1 MITAYG
7 QVRALVRE
15 AVGSAAGPTG
25 APAAGPTGAPAPG
38 ATLHDVLARLE
49 GPLRVAI
56 AGRVKAG
63 KSTLLNALV
72 GERLAPTDAGECTKL
87 VAWFHESLGYE
98 VHAIRRDGA
107 AEALVFRR
115 GERGLGF
122 DLGRLPLADVQRIDV
137 GWPASVLGEV
147 TLIDTPGL
155 ASIHDEHS
163 LRTRELLAFGEDRP
177 GDADAVIY
185 LMRHLHARDVEFLDA
200 FMDRTVAG
208 ASPANAIAVLSRA
221 DEIGSGRLDAMES
234 AARVATRY
242 RTDDRVRSLCATVIP
257 VAGLLGETGLT
268 LREAEAQAIRS
279 VAATDEGALESML
292 LSADDFCAP
301 ERSGVSVEV
310 RRDLLDRLG
319 MFGIRLLVAEVR
331 AGRGSTAVELSRTLV
346 AASGLDGL
354 WAVIRDRFGPR
365 ARVLKARTALAALRE
380 LARRTPGE
388 AWARHVATGVERIEA
403 SALDFAELRLEHLV
417 LSGTVRLGDEERAE
431 VERVTRSTDTVT
443 RLGLSRDASPGT
455 WQATA
460 LEGIERWRSRGA
472 DPFADRALAEAA
484 DTMARAYEA
493 AYAEARAGI

>member
-1 MITAYG
+1 MTAYD

-15 AVGSAAGPTG
+15 VAAQAAGTPT
-25 APAAGPTGAPAPG
+25 AAAAIGDIGQ
-38 ATLHDVLARLE
+38 RLD

-98 VHAIRRDGA
+98 VHAIRHDGTAESLPFKRDDA
-107 AEALVFRR
+107 
-115 GERGLGF
+115 GLDF
-122 DLGRLPLADVQRIDV
+122 DLGRLALEEVDRIDV
-137 GWPASVLGEV
+137 GWPASVLREV

-155 ASIHDEHS
+155 ASINDEHS

-177 GDADAVIY
+177 SDADAVIY

-234 AARVATRY
+234 AARVAARY
-242 RTDDRVRSLCATVIP
+242 RTDPRVRSLCATVIP

-268 LREAEAQAIRS
+268 LRESEAHALRS
-279 VAATDEGALESML
+279 VAATANGSLDAML
-292 LSADDFCAP
+292 LSADDFTAP
-301 ERSGVSVEV
+301 NRSSVAVEV
-310 RRDLLDRLG
+310 RRGLLDRLG
-319 MFGIRLLVAEVR
+319 MFGVRLALDEVKAGR
-331 AGRGSTAVELSRTLV
+331 AGTAVDLSRTLV
-346 AASGLDGL
+346 AASGLDAL

-380 LARRTPGE
+380 LARGARGE
-388 AWARHVATGVERIEA
+388 PWGGLIANGVERIEA

-417 LSGTVRLGDEERAE
+417 LSGIVRLNEEEQAE
-431 VERVTRSTDTVT
+431 VARVTENADTAS
-443 RLGLSRDASPGT
+443 RLGVAPDASAAT
-455 WQATA
+455 RQAAA
-460 LEGIERWRSRGA
+460 LAAIERWRSRRA
-472 DPFADRALAEAA
+472 DPFADPALIEASE
-484 DTMARAYEA
+484 TMARAYEA
-493 AYAEARAGI
+493 AYAEAARA